1 MDRKTPEPAS
11 LRTARARS
19 AQAGAAF
26 ALTAHP
32 PLEVNRS
39 VSLATRSFVA
49 GWVLAGLASGSI
61 PARTN
66 LTTQGQTASRSSG
79 ACVERQLGVM
89 GTGLEIVVWAPQR
102 STGLT
107 ASEAGVRALEE
118 TEKRLSTWQ
127 KGSEFSSLNRATLGS
142 WQNLSPTTAEDLKR
156 ALDLARATHGLFDP
170 TLGHLVQAWDL
181 RGEGRLPSAVELETA
196 RSKCGY
202 QGIEF
207 DGTRFRRTQDVLLE
221 EGAFGKGAGLD
232 RAASAL
238 MAAGAQAASFNL
250 GGQWLFVGPGDWS
263 VQLAHPAHRTEAVL
277 GLRLPPGSIATSAIS
292 EGMLKLSSL
301 YDGKVSHLLDPRTGI
316 PSSKTHSVS
325 VWAKSALV
333 ADALSTAI
341 FIDPSRAA
349 EFAQRFDAEVILL
362 RTTETGLTASIT
374 PGLVKGSD
382 SLTQDLQIIPLAY
395 QQGR

>member
-1 MDRKTPEPAS
+1 MDRKTPKPAN

-19 AQAGAAF
+19 ALARAAF

-142 WQNLSPTTAEDLKR
+142 WQDLSPTTAEDLKR
-156 ALDLARATHGLFDP
+156 ALDLARATNGLFDP

-277 GLRLPPGSIATSAIS
+277 GLRLPPGSMATSANS
-292 EGMLKLSSL
+292 ERMLKLR
-301 YDGKVSHLLDPRTGI
+301 DGEVGHLLDPRTGI
-316 PSSKTHSVS
+316 PSGKTHSVS

-362 RTTETGLTASIT
+362 RTTGTGLTASIT
-374 PGLVKGSD
+374 PGLVKVSD
-382 SLTQDLQIIPLAY
+382 PLTPNLQIIPLVY
-395 QQGR
+395 QQSH

>member
-1 MDRKTPEPAS
+1 MDRKTHKPAS
-11 LRTARARS
+11 LRTARDQSYLAI
-19 AQAGAAF
+19 AGL
-26 ALTAHP
+26 ALTAQSP
-32 PLEVNRS
+32 MKINRA
-39 VSLATRSFVA
+39 ATQAVRLFVT
-49 GWVLAGLASGSI
+49 GWVLAGLASGSA
-61 PARTN
+61 PARAS
-66 LTTQGQTASRSSG
+66 LATQGQTVSRSSG

-102 STGLT
+102 STCLT

-118 TEKRLSTWQ
+118 TEERLSTWQ
-127 KGSEFSSLNRATLGS
+127 RESEFSSLNRATLGS
-142 WQNLSPTTAEDLKR
+142 WQTLSPTTSEDLKR
-156 ALDLARATHGLFDP
+156 ALDLARATNGLFDP
-170 TLGHLVQAWDL
+170 TLGHLMQAWDL

-207 DGTRFRRTQDVLLE
+207 DHTRFRRTQDVLLE

-238 MAAGAQAASFNL
+238 VSAGAQAASFNL
-250 GGQWLFVGPGDWS
+250 GGQWLFVGPGDWY
-263 VQLAHPAHRTEAVL
+263 VQLAHPVHRTEAVL
-277 GLRLPPGSIATSAIS
+277 GLRLPQGSMATSANS
-292 EGMLKLSSL
+292 ERMLKLCDREL
-301 YDGKVSHLLDPRTGI
+301 GHLLDPRTGI

-333 ADALSTAI
+333 ADALSTAL

-362 RTTETGLTASIT
+362 RATGTGLTASIT

-382 SLTQDLQIIPLAY
+382 PLAPNLQIIPLVY
-395 QQGR
+395 QQGH